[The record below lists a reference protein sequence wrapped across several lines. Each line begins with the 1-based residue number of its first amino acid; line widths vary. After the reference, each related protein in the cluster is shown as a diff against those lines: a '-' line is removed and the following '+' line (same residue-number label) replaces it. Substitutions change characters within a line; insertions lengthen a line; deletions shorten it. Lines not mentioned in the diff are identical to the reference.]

1 MIAGAVFCRFC
12 HHKVKNEGK
21 MQKRHNDRY
30 RYFKEEAA
38 TAEKYFI
45 PYISRFAAV
54 EGSKVLEAGCG
65 EGGNLLPFARM
76 GCSVTGVD
84 VSELRISQASDF
96 FSREG
101 IGGKFVCADILDYD
115 AGDRRFDIIILHDVI
130 EHVACKSA
138 LLARLRRL
146 LAPGGVVF
154 VAFPAWMMP
163 FGGHQQ
169 IARSRVVSH
178 APFVHL
184 LPSGWYRRL
193 LVMSG
198 EDGFTVNELMSIRK
212 TRQTVEGLTVW
223 RVAQASKCK
232 TGSCGLSILITTSS
246 SAFAP
251 SGCAA
256 CCQAFHTLG
265 TSWLRHVFICFPID
279 GLLPCKRP
287 SIAS

>member
-1 MIAGAVFCRFC
+1 MYGGAVFCLFR
-12 HHKVKNEGK
+12 HHTVKSEDK

-45 PYISRFAAV
+45 PYISGFAAV
-54 EGSKVLEAGCG
+54 EGRNVLEAGCG
-65 EGGNLLPFARM
+65 EGGNLLPFARR
-76 GCSVTGVD
+76 GCRVTGVD
-84 VSELRISQASDF
+84 VSELRIRQASSF

-101 IGGKFVCADILDYD
+101 ARGEFVCADILGYD
-115 AGDRRFDIIILHDVI
+115 AGGRRFDVILLHDVI
-130 EHVACKSA
+130 EHVACKAA

-178 APFVHL
+178 VPFLHL

-193 LVMSG
+193 LSLFG
-198 EDGFTVNELMSIRK
+198 EDAFTVNELMSIRA
-212 TRQTVEGLTVW
+212 TRITVEGFGRLADMAGFK
-223 RVAQASKCK
+223 VADRLLWLVNPHYDIKFGLRPVRLCRALSGIPYLRDFMA
-232 TGSCGLSILITTSS
+232 TSCFYMLSN
-246 SAFAP
+246 
-251 SGCAA
+251 
-256 CCQAFHTLG
+256 
-265 TSWLRHVFICFPID
+265 
-279 GLLPCKRP
+279 
-287 SIAS
+287 